1 MNSSFKRQFSVL
13 SLVVAGVSVACSPPP
28 LVCNTDELPMGGRC
42 VPVVNDGGAEAS
54 VAMEAAVAEG
64 GMPDSGMSDVVTDR
78 GVVVDT
84 CVPMEDLPDPDGL
97 DTNCDGID
105 GDAANAVFV
114 SETAPAGG
122 DGSRARPFRTL
133 GEGLRAVTAVRKQVL
148 VAAGNYGESVTLV
161 EGAIV
166 AGGYDA
172 MTWQRGGA
180 SVFTASCPVL
190 VARNIAADTRL
201 QSIEFVG
208 RDSSSPGSSCVAAII
223 ENSDGLRWTDSRIRA
238 GRGADGADGA
248 AGTVSAMVAGAG
260 GNGTPGV
267 RAAASGNPQASGG
280 ASGSGCFRGGA
291 GGSGYGNPMTVPPR
305 PYTASNG
312 ETPTLA
318 AVSGG
323 PGGTAGRLSSQP
335 LDVSSVGANGGDG
348 AEGATGARGA
358 SATMTFCSVSAMGY
372 SAECASG
379 ASGLEG
385 ALGSGGG
392 GGGGGG
398 ANNCLTSEFGFNGG
412 GGGGGGAGGCGGG
425 PGAGGAGGG
434 ASIGVLVLGG
444 RPTIQRVSIESA
456 SGGNGGRGG
465 SGAAGNSGGSGG
477 QGAACS
483 IGGVP
488 CRCMDNSLVP
498 ARGGNGGRG
507 GVGGRGG
514 AGGGGAGGPSIGIVL
529 ANGATMPAGPN
540 PIRLGTPGAGGFT
553 GDAMGTEGARGIS
566 QEIFT
571 VR

>member
-1 MNSSFKRQFSVL
+1 
-13 SLVVAGVSVACSPPP
+13 
-28 LVCNTDELPMGGRC
+28 
-42 VPVVNDGGAEAS
+42 
-54 VAMEAAVAEG
+54 
-64 GMPDSGMSDVVTDR
+64 MSDVVTDR

-114 SETAPAGG
+114 SERAPAGG

-133 GEGLRAVTAVRKQVL
+133 GEGLRAVTGVRKQVL
-148 VAAGNYGESVTLV
+148 VAAGNYSESVTLV

-172 MTWQRGGA
+172 MTWQRGGV

-208 RDSSSPGSSCVAAII
+208 RDADLPGSSCVAAII

-248 AGTVSAMVAGAG
+248 AGTVSAVVAGAG

-267 RAAASGNPQASGG
+267 RVAPMGNRQAPGG
-280 ASGSGCFRGGA
+280 TAGSGCFRGGM
-291 GGSGYGNPMTVPPR
+291 GGNGYGDPMRFPPVPYR
-305 PYTASNG
+305 ADNG
-312 ETPTLA
+312 ETPMLG

-323 PGGTAGRLSSQP
+323 AGGRAGQLSNFP
-335 LDVSSVGANGGDG
+335 LDMSSVGANGRDG
-348 AEGATGARGA
+348 EDGATGARGA

-372 SAECASG
+372 SSECASG
-379 ASGLEG
+379 AAGLEG
-385 ALGSGGG
+385 EPGGGGG

-398 ANNCLTSEFGFNGG
+398 ANNCQTVEWGFNGG

-425 PGAGGAGGG
+425 GGRGGGGGG

-444 RPTIQRVSIESA
+444 RPTIQGVSIES
-456 SGGNGGRGG
+456 SNGGNGGRGG
-465 SGAAGNSGGSGG
+465 SGAPGNVGGVGG

-483 IGGVP
+483 NGGMP
-488 CRCMDNSLVP
+488 CRCLDNSLIA
-498 ARGGNGGRG
+498 ARGGDGGHG
-507 GVGGRGG
+507 GAGGRGG

-529 ANGATMPAGPN
+529 ANGASMPAGPT
-540 PIRLGTPGAGGFT
+540 PIRLGRPGAGGLT
-553 GDAMGTEGARGIS
+553 GDGMGAAGARGIAE
-566 QEIFT
+566 EIFI